1 MALAIFDLDETLI
14 HGDCSSLWCAQMAR
28 LGWVDGESFLRRDA
42 ELMQAYGKGHLRME
56 EYMAF
61 SLEPI
66 AGRTLEEVD
75 HLVEPWVEDVIEP
88 IIFGDACRC
97 IAEHRQAG
105 DRVLIISAS
114 SAHLVGPIAARLG
127 VEQYL
132 AIDLETAH
140 GVYTG
145 NTRGTL
151 TYRDGK
157 VTRLLE
163 WLDQEQE
170 NLEGA
175 SFYSDSRNDL
185 PLLLRVDNPRVV
197 NPDAVLREHAERNG
211 WPILEWK

>member
-14 HGDCSSLWCAQMAR
+14 HGDCSALWCVQMAR
-28 LGWVDGESFLRRDA
+28 LGWVDEAFLRRDA
-42 ELMQAYGKGHLRME
+42 QMQEAYGKGHLRME

-66 AGRTLEEVD
+66 AGRTLEEIE
-75 HLVEPWVEDVIEP
+75 HLVQPWVEEVIEP

-114 SAHLVGPIAARLG
+114 GAHLVGPIAQRLG
-127 VEQYL
+127 VEEYL
-132 AIDLETAH
+132 AIDLEAAN

-145 NTRGTL
+145 NTRGEL
-151 TYRDGK
+151 SYREGK
-157 VTRLLE
+157 VTRLMA

-185 PLLLRVDNPRVV
+185 PLLLRVDHPRAV
-197 NPDAVLREHAERNG
+197 NPDAVLREHAQTNG
-211 WPILEWK
+211 WPILDWS

>member
-14 HGDCSSLWCAQMAR
+14 HGDCSALWCTQMAR
-28 LGWVDGESFLRRDA
+28 LGWVDEAFLRRDA
-42 ELMQAYGKGHLRME
+42 QMQEAYGKGHLRME

-66 AGRTLEEVD
+66 AGRTLEEIE
-75 HLVEPWVEDVIEP
+75 HLVQPWVEEVIEP

-97 IAEHRQAG
+97 IAEHRRNG

-114 SAHLVGPIAARLG
+114 GAHLVGPIAQRLG
-127 VEQYL
+127 VEEYL
-132 AIDLETAH
+132 AIDLETAN

-145 NTRGTL
+145 NTRGEL
-151 TYRDGK
+151 SYREGK
-157 VTRLLE
+157 VTRLMA

-185 PLLLRVDNPRVV
+185 PLLLRVDHPRAV
-197 NPDAVLREHAERNG
+197 NPDAVLREHAQTNG
-211 WPILEWK
+211 WPILDWS